1 MRLVLP
7 VEVVQRQFASPQ
19 ASRSLRLLTTHYW
32 LPRKRP
38 ARVTPGSASDG
49 RKFPWHQSP
58 SDALYDPKLAL
69 HGQYPEVMVNGGRRG
84 QPESLGEFLPG
95 WRIPLRP
102 LMGLDLGEEPRPHH
116 RAAPPPGWCVRCH

>member
-1 MRLVLP
+1 VAWCRRRYLQPFRELSPGAARATCGWMRLVLP

-38 ARVTPGSASDG
+38 TRVTSGSASHG

-58 SDALYDPKLAL
+58 SDGLYDLTLAL

-95 WRIPLRP
+95 
-102 LMGLDLGEEPRPHH
+102 
-116 RAAPPPGWCVRCH
+116 